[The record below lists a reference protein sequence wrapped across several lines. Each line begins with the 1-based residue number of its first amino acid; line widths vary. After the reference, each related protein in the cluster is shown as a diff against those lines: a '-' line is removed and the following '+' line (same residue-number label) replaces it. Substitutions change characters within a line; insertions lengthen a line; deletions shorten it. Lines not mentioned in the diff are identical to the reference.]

1 MSLRNN
7 VNFIGRLVKDI
18 EVRESNGRKF
28 ASFTLACNRNKA
40 SDGTVTADFVDFVAF
55 EKNAEFA
62 SKYFKKGQRV
72 GVTGKLATKMNER
85 EGVKYKTTNV
95 IVESFEFIESTNDSF
110 KKDDTHDM
118 DVQNTENTFQPIDES
133 VSDDDLP
140 F

>member
-40 SDGTVTADFVDFVAF
+40 SDGTVTADFIDFVAF

-72 GVTGKLATKMNER
+72 GVTGRLATKMNER

-110 KKDDTHDM
+110 KKDNAHDM
-118 DVQNTENTFQPIDES
+118 DIKNTENTFQPIDES

>member
-40 SDGTVTADFVDFVAF
+40 SDGTVTADFIDFVAF

-72 GVTGKLATKMNER
+72 GVTGRLATKMNER
-85 EGVKYKTTNV
+85 EGVKYKTTSV

-110 KKDDTHDM
+110 KKDNAHDM
-118 DVQNTENTFQPIDES
+118 DVKNTENTFQPIDES